1 MMRGLVISWILVS
14 MAAAGVAD
22 EGYVRAWVDRTEV
35 QAEKPFWLFVEVSGE
50 TITPPRFEKTDA
62 LIINVNNPQT
72 FRRSTSVSTTSGFKR
87 QHILKYSFYTWAL
100 KDGEVTIP
108 PVSATVDGKTLKSDA
123 IVLKVAAADPA
134 DIPNPNSIRLWV
146 NRRTVTAGDWFWIYL
161 EATGFDVNMPE
172 TLEIDGLYINSRNVQ
187 RSVTT
192 GFTRTG
198 VSTHKRGY
206 YARADNPGKIQISP
220 VEMIVS
226 GRPARSNSLELT
238 VVDARTPTATPNS
251 GVPPDAADREVLTEE
266 DLVFIAMDIDS
277 RDVYLGESVLLT
289 WQLWQ
294 IIYSRISTGPYRGAL
309 NIPPSTAGF
318 YVNELEPLQFET
330 KRGPWKYNVTERRKL
345 LYPTRTGELEI
356 GAWHWEGI
364 ALVNRQSI
372 TNRERFYRKLD
383 QGPFKIQVKGLPD
396 APGGFAGAVGEFQV
410 HSRLDSNAV
419 RVGQPVEFAVI
430 VRGQGNADA
439 IGAPL
444 FPDLDWAHVSEPQ
457 QNSRFYTDPGEDL
470 PSVAKTFTY
479 TITPLEG
486 GSSEIPAFDYATF
499 SPRVEGY
506 EVETLGPYRMS
517 VQSEATAPAHLRVS
531 DDVAI
536 LHRTVDILADDIHPM
551 LEASGLTRNQSHPVA
566 TAAALCTPAIT
577 YFGLVF
583 MTVRRRRLA
592 DDVGNV
598 RSRKAKHKGI
608 RRLED
613 VFDADEPTDELFR
626 TVAAYIGDKFNVHD
640 SGMTSSDVTDLLE
653 SNEVDRGLVETF
665 EKILKSCDR
674 SRYASH
680 SLSIDELR
688 ALVQASETAI
698 HAFDDWRKHG
708 GKS

>member
-1 MMRGLVISWILVS
+1 
-14 MAAAGVAD
+14 
-22 EGYVRAWVDRTEV
+22 
-35 QAEKPFWLFVEVSGE
+35 
-50 TITPPRFEKTDA
+50 
-62 LIINVNNPQT
+62 
-72 FRRSTSVSTTSGFKR
+72 
-87 QHILKYSFYTWAL
+87 
-100 KDGEVTIP
+100 
-108 PVSATVDGKTLKSDA
+108 
-123 IVLKVAAADPA
+123 
-134 DIPNPNSIRLWV
+134 
-146 NRRTVTAGDWFWIYL
+146 
-161 EATGFDVNMPE
+161 
-172 TLEIDGLYINSRNVQ
+172 
-187 RSVTT
+187 
-192 GFTRTG
+192 
-198 VSTHKRGY
+198 
-206 YARADNPGKIQISP
+206 
-220 VEMIVS
+220 
-226 GRPARSNSLELT
+226 
-238 VVDARTPTATPNS
+238 
-251 GVPPDAADREVLTEE
+251 
-266 DLVFIAMDIDS
+266 
-277 RDVYLGESVLLT
+277 
-289 WQLWQ
+289 
-294 IIYSRISTGPYRGAL
+294 
-309 NIPPSTAGF
+309 
-318 YVNELEPLQFET
+318 
-330 KRGPWKYNVTERRKL
+330 
-345 LYPTRTGELEI
+345 
-356 GAWHWEGI
+356 
-364 ALVNRQSI
+364 
-372 TNRERFYRKLD
+372 
-383 QGPFKIQVKGLPD
+383 
-396 APGGFAGAVGEFQV
+396 
-410 HSRLDSNAV
+410 
-419 RVGQPVEFAVI
+419 
-430 VRGQGNADA
+430 
-439 IGAPL
+439 
-444 FPDLDWAHVSEPQ
+444 
-457 QNSRFYTDPGEDL
+457 
-470 PSVAKTFTY
+470 
-479 TITPLEG
+479 PLEG

-536 LHRTVDILADDIHPM
+536 LHRTVDVLADDIDPM